1 MIVFF
6 IGLVVLAIIVILD
19 IKKKIVDQ
27 KETIVEYYNED
38 LEFLKYVNT
47 HRKALN
53 LKTLKPILS
62 LDVRAKET
70 VENFPPVDR
79 HYNSLEIVGGGHQ
92 TLYALFKHYLKS
104 DGHRANIEYEDY
116 TYVGIGIKKVDGKYF
131 NCTIFK

>member
-1 MIVFF
+1 MIIF
-6 IGLVVLAIIVILD
+6 ITGLIILATIVILN
-19 IKKKIVDQ
+19 IRKKNVAQ
-27 KETIVEYYNED
+27 KEISVEYYNEE
-38 LEFLKYVNT
+38 LEFLKFINT

-70 VENFPPVDR
+70 VEKFPPVDR

-104 DGHRANIEYEDY
+104 EGHKDNIEYKNY
-116 TYVGIGIKKVDGKYF
+116 TYIGIGIIKVDGKYY
-131 NCTIFK
+131 NCTLFK

>member
-1 MIVFF
+1 MIIF
-6 IGLVVLAIIVILD
+6 ITGLIILATIVILN
-19 IKKKIVDQ
+19 IRKKIVTQ
-27 KETIVEYYNED
+27 KEISVEYYAED
-38 LEFLKYVNT
+38 LEFLKYINT

-70 VENFPPVDR
+70 VQKFPPLDR

-104 DGHRANIEYEDY
+104 EGHKDNIEYENY
-116 TYVGIGIKKVDGKYF
+116 TYIGIGIKKVDGKYY
-131 NCTIFK
+131 NATLFK